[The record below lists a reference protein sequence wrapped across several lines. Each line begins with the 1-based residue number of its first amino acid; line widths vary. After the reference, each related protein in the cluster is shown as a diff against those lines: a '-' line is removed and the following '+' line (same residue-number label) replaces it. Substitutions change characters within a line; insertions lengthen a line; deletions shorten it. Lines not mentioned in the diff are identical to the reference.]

1 MFDSLVEKV
10 QAARSALAACPIDL
24 RDAERVDLLRELEDL
39 KCAASAAQAVTAVE
53 LEASQRAT
61 QVAAGVRPSRVGEGI
76 AEQIALARRESPHK
90 AARLLGL
97 GKVLTREMPHTL
109 RLMQEGRLSEW
120 RATILARETACLSLE
135 HRAEVDTRLCANGE
149 AATMSD
155 QGLTRAAR
163 KLACELDPAGVAER
177 ARRAEAERHVSL
189 RPAPD
194 TMCWIRVLLPVK
206 QAVWVYAVLLT
217 IAKTARAQGDPRSQG
232 QLMADALVERVTGAS
247 TEAAPKVELK
257 LVMSDTSFFGTSED
271 AAHVE
276 GYGPVPAPWARAF
289 VKDAATHARVW
300 VRRLYV
306 LPSTGQLVAMDSR
319 ARCAPAGLADFV
331 ATRDLGLCRTPWC
344 GAPVRETDHV
354 EAYED
359 GGATAADNL
368 QGLCRRC
375 NLVKQALGWRA
386 TQVFSR
392 WWRHTVETTTPT
404 GHRYRSRAPAPP
416 GHVEVYTYGE
426 RLELEL
432 TA

>member
-1 MFDSLVEKV
+1 MEKV
-10 QAARSALAACPIDL
+10 QEAQSALAACPSDL
-24 RDAERVDLLRELEDL
+24 SDAERVDLLRELEDL

-53 LEASQRAT
+53 LEASQRAA
-61 QVAAGVRPSRVGEGI
+61 QVEAGVRASRVGEGI
-76 AEQIALARRESPHK
+76 AAQIGLARRESPH
-90 AARLLGL
+90 AGARLLGL
-97 GKVLTREMPHTL
+97 GKVLTAEMPHTL
-109 RLMQEGRLSEW
+109 RLMQDGRLSEW

-135 HRAEVDTRLCANGE
+135 HRAEVDARLCATGD

-163 KLACELDPAGVAER
+163 KLACELDPAAVADR
-177 ARRAEAERHVSL
+177 ARRAESERHVSL

-206 QAVWVYAVLLT
+206 QAVRVYAVLLT

-232 QLMADALVERVTGAS
+232 QLMADTLVERVTGES

-257 LVMSDTSFFGTSED
+257 LVMSDTSFFGTSQD
-271 AAHVE
+271 AADVE
-276 GYGPVPAPWARAF
+276 GYGGVPAPWARAF
-289 VKDAATHARVW
+289 VKDAATQTRLW

-306 LPSTGQLVAMDSR
+306 LPSTGELIAMDSR

-344 GAPVRETDHV
+344 GAPIRESDHV
-354 EAYED
+354 QAYED
-359 GGATAADNL
+359 GGPTTSYNL

-386 TQVFSR
+386 AQIFSR
-392 WWRHTVETTTPT
+392 WRHTVETITPT

-416 GHVEVYTYGE
+416 GHVEIYTYGE
-426 RLELEL
+426 RLGLEL
-432 TA
+432 SA

>member
-1 MFDSLVEKV
+1 MFESLMRQVRE
-10 QAARSALAACPIDL
+10 ARSALAACPSDMD
-24 RDAERVDLLRELEDL
+24 DAERVDLLRELEDL
-39 KCAASAAQAVTAVE
+39 KCAASAAQTVTAVE
-53 LEASQRAT
+53 LEASQRAA
-61 QVAAGVRPSRVGEGI
+61 QIEAGVRPSRVGEGI
-76 AEQIALARRESPHK
+76 AAQIGLARRESPHQ

-109 RLMQEGRLSEW
+109 RLMQQGRLSEW

-135 HRAEVDTRLCANGE
+135 HRAEVDARLCASGD

-163 KLACELDPAGVAER
+163 KLACELDPAAVAER
-177 ARRAEAERHVSL
+177 ARRAETERHVSL

-232 QLMADALVERVTGAS
+232 ELMADTLVERVTGES
-247 TEAAPKVELK
+247 TEAAPKVEVK
-257 LVMSDTSFFGTSED
+257 LVMSDTSFFGTSQD

-289 VKDAATHARVW
+289 VKDAATQARLW

-306 LPSTGQLVAMDSR
+306 LPSTGELIAMDSR

-344 GAPVRETDHV
+344 GAPIRESDHV
-354 EAYED
+354 EAYEH
-359 GGATAADNL
+359 GGPTASYNL

-386 TQVFSR
+386 AQVFSL
-392 WWRHTVETTTPT
+392 WRHTVETITPT

-416 GHVEVYTYGE
+416 GHVEIYTYGE